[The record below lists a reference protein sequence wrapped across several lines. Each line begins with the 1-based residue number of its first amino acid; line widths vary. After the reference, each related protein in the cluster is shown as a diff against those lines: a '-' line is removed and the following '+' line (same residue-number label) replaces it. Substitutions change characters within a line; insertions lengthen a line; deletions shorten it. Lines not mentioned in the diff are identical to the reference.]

1 MLWTADCMANAR
13 KLAENRVKIVPGVQQ
28 LSCKVGF

>member
-13 KLAENRVKIVPGVQQ
+13 TLAENPVKIVPRVQK
-28 LSCKVGF
+28 LSC